1 MKLAPE
7 LVITD
12 MSARL
17 AKAAAAVED
26 ARSSLRDELA
36 LRDQLV
42 VAAVDQG
49 MGLRATARAVRLTSA
64 RVVAILAG
72 SQTGDD
78 S

>member
-1 MKLAPE
+1 MELAPE

-26 ARSSLRDELA
+26 ARAALHDEIA
-36 LRDQLV
+36 LCDQLV
-42 VAAVDQG
+42 VAVVDQG
-49 MGLRATARAVRLTSA
+49 MGQRATARAVKLTSS

-72 SQTGDD
+72 SQSDEA
-78 S
+78 